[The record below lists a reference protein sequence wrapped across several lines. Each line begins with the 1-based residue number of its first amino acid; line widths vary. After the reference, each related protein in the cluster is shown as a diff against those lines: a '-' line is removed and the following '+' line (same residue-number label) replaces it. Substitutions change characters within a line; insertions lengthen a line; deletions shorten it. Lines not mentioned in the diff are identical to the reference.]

1 MMSCSATAISSSS
14 NFGSSL
20 SAAFPVLV
28 DLVGAGLLLVG
39 LVSGAVTAAGVA
51 LLRTTGVALLTTTG
65 VALLTT
71 GLAATAFTAAVLT
84 ADGFAAC
91 FTTRAISTLSFPVP
105 GWRGPVPRL
114 QLPTAPPSPSPVP
127 FRPRIARGLSHCAY
141 PSCAPGGFCPQAQ
154 QPPRHQHSAA
164 EPPTRV

>member
-1 MMSCSATAISSSS
+1 M
-14 NFGSSL
+14 
-20 SAAFPVLV
+20 
-28 DLVGAGLLLVG
+28 
-39 LVSGAVTAAGVA
+39 
-51 LLRTTGVALLTTTG
+51 TTGF
-65 VALLTT
+65 
-71 GLAATAFTAAVLT
+71 AATAFTAAGLTTAVLTAAVLIAGVLT

-91 FTTRAISTLSFPVP
+91 FTARAISNLSFPVP